1 MKIKRFFA
9 LLLTLTLLLG
19 LTPAYAVSESELQAA
34 VNQSAAY
41 MLKTVKSPGVG
52 SIGGEWAVIGLA
64 RSGYDVPQSYW
75 EAYHQTVEKTVA
87 ACGGVLHEKKYTEY
101 SRVVLALTAI
111 GADPADV
118 AGYNL
123 LKPLGDFDRTVW
135 QGVNGPVWALIALDS
150 GGYEIPVNPA
160 AAIQATRQMY
170 VDEILS
176 HQLPDGGWALNGD
189 VSDPDMTG
197 MALQALANYRSQPA
211 VKSAV
216 ERAVACLS
224 AMQDRD
230 GGYSSYDTANSESI
244 VQVIVALTALGID
257 LDDPRFVRNGTL
269 LDSLLRYR
277 QPDGSFRHTADGEGN
292 NQMSTE
298 QGLYGLVA
306 ALRAAQGRTGLYEM
320 SDVEG
325 AVESDT
331 TMSAAGLPGKHADVK
346 SVPVTAPNATFSD
359 LSGHENQKAVEELAS
374 RAIISGKGDGTYAPD
389 ATMTRAEFAVIVVR
403 ALGLEGKTTNAF
415 TDVPAGQWYAP
426 YVGTASIYGVIS
438 GVGGGRFNPYGTITR
453 QEAASM
459 VARAARLCGMDTG
472 LGDDE
477 IRNTLAQFG
486 DYVTVA
492 AWAKESVA
500 FCYRAD
506 ILDQSDLEV
515 VPTAAIRRGEIA
527 QMLYNL
533 LSSAKLL

>member
-19 LTPAYAVSESELQAA
+19 LMPAYAVSESELQAA

-75 EAYHQTVEKTVA
+75 DNYYQVVEETVA
-87 ACGGVLHEKKYTEY
+87 ACGGVLHERKYTEY

-111 GADPADV
+111 GADPTDV
-118 AGYNL
+118 AGYDL
-123 LKPLGDFDRTVW
+123 LMPLGDFDKTIW

-160 AAIQATRQMY
+160 AATQATRQMY

-257 LDDPRFVRNGTL
+257 LDDPRFVKDGTL
-269 LDSLLRYR
+269 LDSLLRYQ

-298 QGLYGLVA
+298 QGLYGLAA
-306 ALRAAQGRTGLYEM
+306 ALRAAQGKTCLYEM

-325 AVESDT
+325 
-331 TMSAAGLPGKHADVK
+331 TMADSTAPAAGLPGKHADVK
-346 SVPVTAPNATFSD
+346 SVPVTAANATFSD
-359 LSGHENQKAVEELAS
+359 LSGHESQAAVEELAS
-374 RAIISGKGDGTYAPD
+374 RTIISGKGDGTYAPD

-415 TDVPAGQWYAP
+415 TDVSAGQWYAP
-426 YVGTASIYGVIS
+426 YIGTASTYGVIS
-438 GVGGGRFNPYGTITR
+438 GVGGGKFNPYGTITR

-492 AWAKESVA
+492 SWAKESVA

-515 VPTAAIRRGEIA
+515 APTAAIRRGEIA

>member
-1 MKIKRFFA
+1 MKMKRFFA

-19 LTPAYAVSESELQAA
+19 LMPAWAVSEDELQAA

-41 MLKTVKSPGVG
+41 VLKTVKSPGVG

-75 EAYHQTVEKTVA
+75 EDYYHTVEETVA

-111 GADPADV
+111 GADPTNV

-150 GGYEIPVNPA
+150 GGYEIAVNPA
-160 AAIQATRQMY
+160 AATQATRQRY

-176 HQLPDGGWALNGD
+176 CQLPDGGWALNGTI
-189 VSDPDMTG
+189 SDPDMTG

-211 VKSAV
+211 VKPAV

-230 GGYSSYDTANSESI
+230 GGYSSYETPNAESV

-257 LDDPRFVRNGTL
+257 LDDPRFVKDGTL
-269 LDSLLRYR
+269 LDSLLRYQ
-277 QPDGSFRHTADGEGN
+277 QPDGSFRHTAGGEGD
-292 NQMSTE
+292 NQMAAE
-298 QGLYGLVA
+298 QGLYGLAA
-306 ALRAAQGRTGLYEM
+306 ALRAAQGRTGLYDM

-325 AVESDT
+325 AVASDT
-331 TMSAAGLPGKHADVK
+331 TASAAGLPGKHADVK

-359 LSGHENQKAVEELAS
+359 LAGHENQAAVEALAS
-374 RAIISGKGDGTYAPD
+374 RAIISGKGDGTFAPD

-403 ALGLEGKTTNAF
+403 ALGLEGKTTDAF

-472 LGDDE
+472 LGEVE

-515 VPTAAIRRGEIA
+515 APAAAIRRGEIA

>member
-19 LTPAYAVSESELQAA
+19 LMPAWAVSESELQAA
-34 VNQSAAY
+34 VNQSAASV
-41 MLKTVKSPGVG
+41 LKTVKSPQVG

-75 EAYHQTVEKTVA
+75 EDYYHTVEETVA

-150 GGYEIPVNPA
+150 GGHEIPVNPA
-160 AAIQATRQMY
+160 AATQATRQRY

-176 HQLPDGGWALNGD
+176 CQLPDGGWALNGTI
-189 VSDPDMTG
+189 SDPDMTG
-197 MALQALANYRSQPA
+197 MALQALANYQSQPA
-211 VKSAV
+211 VKPAV

-230 GGYSSYDTANSESI
+230 GGYSSYETPNAESV

-257 LDDPRFVRNGTL
+257 LDDPRFVKDGTL
-269 LDSLLRYR
+269 LDSLLRYQ
-277 QPDGSFRHTADGEGN
+277 QPDGSFRHTAGGEGD
-292 NQMSTE
+292 NQMAAE
-298 QGLYGLVA
+298 QGLYGLAA
-306 ALRAAQGRTGLYEM
+306 ALRAAQGKTGLYEM

-325 AVESDT
+325 TVSNT
-331 TMSAAGLPGKHADVK
+331 AAPASGLPGKHADVK

-359 LSGHENQKAVEELAS
+359 LAGHENQAAVEALAS
-374 RAIISGKGDGTYAPD
+374 RAIISGRGDGTFAPD

-403 ALGLEGKTTNAF
+403 ALGLEGKTTDAF

-426 YVGTASIYGVIS
+426 YVGTASTYGVIS

-472 LGDDE
+472 LGEVE

-515 VPTAAIRRGEIA
+515 APTAAIRRGEIA